1 MGKHVAI
8 ASIIP
13 RLVDEET
20 AAIYVGR
27 GRTKFREQVK
37 TGALPGPSDR
47 NGNVDLWDLR
57 ILDRYVDQR
66 SGLSSSSN
74 EWDD

>member
-1 MGKHVAI
+1 MKKRVDI
-8 ASIIP
+8 AAIIP
-13 RLVDEET
+13 RLVDGAT
-20 AAIYVGR
+20 AAAYVGR
-27 GRTKFREQVK
+27 GQTKFREQVRS
-37 TGALPGPSDR
+37 GDLPGPSDR

-66 SGLSSSSN
+66 SGLRSSHD